1 MAFEIKK
8 GMIRKAIRVVVYGP
22 EGIGKST
29 FASQFPGAVFID
41 TEGSTNQMDVA
52 RFPAPTSWEMLLQE
66 VEQVIKDPTS
76 VGTLVIDTVDWAQ
89 AKCVESV
96 CAKYK
101 ADGIESFGY
110 GKGYSYVYEEFG
122 KLLNLLNDVI
132 DKGTNVVLVAHS
144 AIRTFTKPDEMG
156 QYDRYELKLIST
168 PKCSITG
175 MVKEWSDLLL
185 FANYET
191 FITEDSK
198 TKKKYAT
205 GNRRVMYTEHTAAY
219 DAKNRFGMP
228 SKLDFDY
235 KEISRLFTSTENEQK
250 VKDLFG
256 AENVEII
263 REEPKPKEEP
273 VKKPV
278 SEPVQPKE
286 FSGNVNYVD
295 KPAPYTAEEE
305 AILKRIPK
313 ALAALMRA
321 DTVHP
326 KEIMEVVGEQGHWP
340 SDMPIDQYSPD
351 YYLGFLIPNW
361 SLVFNSIAEKRSL
374 PF

>member
-1 MAFEIKK
+1 MVFEITK
-8 GMIRKAIRVVVYGP
+8 GTIRKAIRVVVYGP

-41 TEGSTNQMDVA
+41 TEGSTNQLNVA

-66 VEQVIKDPTS
+66 VEQVIKEPTS

-101 ADGIESFGY
+101 ADGIEAFGY

-132 DKGTNVVLVAHS
+132 DKGTNVVLIAHS

-263 REEPKPKEEP
+263 REDPKPKEEP
-273 VKKPV
+273 AEKPV
-278 SEPVQPKE
+278 SEPVQEKE
-286 FSGNVNYVD
+286 FSGSVNYVY
-295 KPAPYTAEEE
+295 KPEPYTAEEE

-313 ALAALMRA
+313 ALADLMRA
-321 DTVHP
+321 ETVHP

-340 SDMPIDQYSPD
+340 SDMPID
-351 YYLGFLIPNW
+351 
-361 SLVFNSIAEKRSL
+361 
-374 PF
+374 